1 MGLYKGYKQQN
12 NFNKKLKRS
21 PIVEDTTASNMM
33 GYGGNGSIN
42 MDHKNYGKVKSK
54 GGVTKSP
61 TVVNNYKS
69 KKK

>member
-1 MGLYKGYKQQN
+1 MGLYKKYTQQN
-12 NFNKKLKRS
+12 NFNKKLKRYS
-21 PIVEDTTASNMM
+21 EDTTASNMM
-33 GYGGNGSIN
+33 GYSGSGSIN
-42 MDHKNYGKVKSK
+42 MDHKDYGKVKSK